1 MKQTLGKAG
10 DWRDYFISV
19 TLSASEH
26 PRQFNSQF
34 FLSLAAIISEIFFFL
49 LQHTRW
55 LLPQNQ
61 QTRHKKRI
69 IAHLGLTNAACLMHS
84 WQVIVGII
92 SIPKLVCRAS
102 SSAPPVDTFHSQRGF
117 FPPPQSSELVRSEIC
132 RQNHNII
139 RGVRSQVGPENMNIL
154 VIKAWLY
161 CDRQALTLIQKLRE
175 GQGDLVTEVFEILCG
190 GWYRW
195 KEDVS

>member
-102 SSAPPVDTFHSQRGF
+102 SSVPLVDTFHSQRGF
-117 FPPPQSSELVRSEIC
+117 FPPTAELGVSAVGNMQTKPQ
-132 RQNHNII
+132 HNS
-139 RGVRSQVGPENMNIL
+139 RRPEPSGTRKYEYL
-154 VIKAWLY
+154 
-161 CDRQALTLIQKLRE
+161 
-175 GQGDLVTEVFEILCG
+175 
-190 GWYRW
+190 
-195 KEDVS
+195 SH